1 MGQQDLN
8 SMASTSA
15 SVGMPDLRI
24 PSVKHRSHVRLNW
37 QAKTLIPVA
46 GALLNGVLVFLF
58 TTLTL
63 LPNEREKVLLVASAG
78 AVVICAILLIT
89 LAVVVRRPMLEL
101 QDKIQRVADG
111 DLNVQVGFSDRNDDI
126 GDLGRNFNNMVQQL
140 RESRKEIEHLHR
152 TQMSRAEHMATL
164 GELAAGLAHE
174 IRNPLAGIAGVMQIV
189 GRDLPPT
196 SPACDVVKDVQEEVL
211 RINRIVSDLLETA
224 RPRPPEYQ
232 LADLNSTV
240 EHAVSFARQQ
250 ILSKPIEIEFRKAPE
265 LGLVEHDPRQLH
277 QVLLNLL
284 LNAIQALN
292 GAGRVSVTLAQ
303 SDENTVSIS
312 ISDTGL
318 GIAPENLTHIFRPFF
333 TTKGHGTGLG
343 LPLAR
348 RIVEDHGGKL
358 EVTSDLGHGST
369 FTLVLPFRRPRPE
382 MAASA

>member
-1 MGQQDLN
+1 
-8 SMASTSA
+8 MASTSA

-24 PSVKHRSHVRLNW
+24 PSVKHRRHVRLNW

-140 RESRKEIEHLHR
+140 RESRQEIEHLHR

-292 GAGRVSVTLAQ
+292 GGGRVTVLLAQ
-303 SDENTVSIS
+303 SDEKTVSVS
-312 ISDTGL
+312 INDTGL

>member
-1 MGQQDLN
+1 M
-8 SMASTSA
+8 
-15 SVGMPDLRI
+15 
-24 PSVKHRSHVRLNW
+24 
-37 QAKTLIPVA
+37 
-46 GALLNGVLVFLF
+46 FLF
-58 TTLTL
+58 ATLTL
-63 LPNEREKVLLVASAG
+63 LPHEREKVLLVAGAG
-78 AVVICAILLIT
+78 AIVICGILLIT

-101 QDKIQRVADG
+101 QDKIQHVADG
-111 DLNVQVGFSDRNDDI
+111 DLHVQVGFSDRNDDI

-140 RESRKEIEHLHR
+140 RESRQEIEHLHR

-189 GRDLPPT
+189 GRDLPPS

-224 RPRPPEYQ
+224 RPRAPEYQ

-250 ILSKPIEIEFRKAPE
+250 ALSKPIEIEFRKAPD

-292 GAGRVSVTLAQ
+292 GAGRVSVMLAQ

-348 RIVEDHGGKL
+348 RIAEDHGGKL

>member
-1 MGQQDLN
+1 MEQEELN

-15 SVGMPDLRI
+15 SVGMPDLRL
-24 PSVKHRSHVRLNW
+24 PAVKHRGHVRLNW
-37 QAKTLIPVA
+37 QTKTLIPVA

-111 DLNVQVGFSDRNDDI
+111 DLEVQVGFSDRNDDI

-140 RESRKEIEHLHR
+140 RESRQEIEHLHR

-189 GRDLPPT
+189 GRDLPPS
-196 SPACDVVKDVQEEVL
+196 SPACDVVKDVQEEVM

-224 RPRPPEYQ
+224 RPRPAEYQ

-265 LGLVEHDPRQLH
+265 LALVEHDPRQLH

-284 LNAIQALN
+284 LNAMQALN
-292 GAGRVSVTLAQ
+292 GAGRVSVMLGQ
-303 SDENTVSIS
+303 VDENTVSVS
-312 ISDTGL
+312 INDTGL
-318 GIAPENLTHIFRPFF
+318 GIAPENLTNIFRPFF